1 MAEVEEIAA
10 FAHDLELSED
20 EEGLSYPPTASDGS
34 DGDEPEEATE
44 DESASDGAE
53 GEGSAGGGGGE
64 PGPAADAVPRA
75 LQRGLPMDSRLDALS
90 DVGYWRELC
99 PQLHISDVVFAQRA
113 ARSVFQFME
122 DPDTVDELRASMD
135 RDGYMRLPPGE
146 KLPWSAD
153 VAAVAE
159 GVQQLVRAGWP
170 PTFLVLYDEP
180 CAHAAKALL
189 PLPFPRNRLA

>member
-1 MAEVEEIAA
+1 MTVITATATPVATTTATATAA
-10 FAHDLELSED
+10 
-20 EEGLSYPPTASDGS
+20 
-34 DGDEPEEATE
+34 
-44 DESASDGAE
+44 
-53 GEGSAGGGGGE
+53 
-64 PGPAADAVPRA
+64 PAADTVPRA

-146 KLPWSAD
+146 KLPWTAD